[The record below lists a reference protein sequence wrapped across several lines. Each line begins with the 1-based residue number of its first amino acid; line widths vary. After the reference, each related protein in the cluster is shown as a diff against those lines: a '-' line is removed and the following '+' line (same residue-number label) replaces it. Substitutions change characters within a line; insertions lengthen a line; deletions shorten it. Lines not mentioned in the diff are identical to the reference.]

1 MYNSAVLSRCDT
13 ATMADSGRPGETA
26 MKSVIAQLGERQQLI
41 SKNAVNDRPSTAAV
55 KPLPA
60 GKKPTGT
67 VAPGSPRIPAK
78 QPPSA
83 TKPTVSALQ
92 SPSPNSNKRLPVQ
105 SGMSQPAA
113 ASADQTELLCPSRL
127 KPTIAAKPQVSG
139 PSSTSSQSADEVGP
153 VPPWQ
158 NLVRKKNVP
167 PVAVKRTAPASS
179 ATPTTTST
187 PADVEF
193 GVGSPAVDDSEQSHN
208 LAKDP
213 RSSASIK
220 VRSLK
225 LAFEGAS
232 HDAAADVAQT
242 NRRSSSVSVAGTS
255 KKPVATSTPASSKAV
270 DSKPDVDQEG
280 DRALSARAAAGL
292 GDSSPSSR
300 RPSPR
305 RQPVSVDNS
314 STASRQEIVF
324 GVDGRRYRRLP
335 PPAEPTG
342 RPARKPAKP
351 PVVDLTPYR
360 SFAAPSSIISAAA
373 DDDDDE
379 IYDDA
384 AAPPPTNDGQVTLRC
399 SEPAGGGRQNA
410 TSVISQI
417 SEYTEEEEEMERRTL
432 KKAAV
437 SNTAAVCPPVSQSSD
452 EVYDD
457 VAAQSADVGYYD
469 DEIYQDID

>member
-1 MYNSAVLSRCDT
+1 
-13 ATMADSGRPGETA
+13 MADSGRPGDTA

-67 VAPGSPRIPAK
+67 GTPSSPRIPAK

-83 TKPTVSALQ
+83 TKRTVSALQ
-92 SPSPNSNKRLPVQ
+92 SPSPDSNKRLPVQ

-113 ASADQTELLCPSRL
+113 ALAGQTELLGASRL
-127 KPTIAAKPQVSG
+127 KPTIAAKPQVGG
-139 PSSTSSQSADEVGP
+139 PSSTSTPSASESADEVSQ

-167 PVAVKRTAPASS
+167 PVPVKKTAPATSV
-179 ATPTTTST
+179 TLTTAST
-187 PADVEF
+187 PDVEF
-193 GVGSPAVDDSEQSHN
+193 GVGSPAVDDSEQSQN

-213 RSSASIK
+213 RSSVK

-232 HDAAADVAQT
+232 HDAAADVGQT
-242 NRRSSSVSVAGTS
+242 NRTANSVSVAGTP
-255 KKPVATSTPASSKAV
+255 KNLVATSTPASSKPV
-270 DSKPDVDQEG
+270 DSKPDSDQQG
-280 DRALSARAAAGL
+280 DRSLPARAAAGL
-292 GDSSPSSR
+292 GDSSPSPR
-300 RPSPR
+300 RLSPR
-305 RQPVSVDNS
+305 RQPVSVDNG
-314 STASRQEIVF
+314 STTSYQEIVF
-324 GVDGRRYRRLP
+324 SVDGRRYRRLP
-335 PPAEPTG
+335 SPSEPTS

-360 SFAAPSSIISAAA
+360 SFDAPSNVVSAAAA

-384 AAPPPTNDGQVTLRC
+384 AAPLPTNDSQVTLRS

-437 SNTAAVCPPVSQSSD
+437 SNRPAVCPPVSQSSD

-457 VAAQSADVGYYD
+457 VAAESADVAYYD
-469 DEIYQDID
+469 DEIYQEID